1 MCEMIGN
8 SHNVPEPLIQLV
20 FSFSVCKQA
29 PSLLFVLYSPRNI
42 TKIVCY
48 DAIVYERETNE
59 NEGGHH

>member
-1 MCEMIGN
+1 
-8 SHNVPEPLIQLV
+8 LIQLA

-29 PSLLFVLYSPRNI
+29 PALLLVLFSPRNI

-48 DAIVYERETNE
+48 DSIVYERETNE